1 MDQWVKVIVARPD
14 ILNLSVE
21 THRID
26 EENRVLLASDIH
38 MVPGH

>member
-1 MDQWVKVIVARPD
+1 MDQLVKVIVARPD
-14 ILNLSVE
+14 ILSSSVG

-38 MVPGH
+38 MVAGH